1 MDESKLKEEKN
12 GKLYFLLIA
21 LLLFVLLVIGISVV
35 AVTVTKK
42 GDKVNTIT
50 TGNISLDYTEDNNG
64 ITITNAMPT
73 TDTTGKTLSKSGEY
87 FDFSVVST
95 LSDYA
100 NITYE
105 ISAIKATSSTLDDND
120 VKLYL
125 EKEKAGAY
133 TEVMKPTKFKPLSSK
148 SDIGSKE
155 GSMILY
161 KETVNKTKIDKY
173 RLRMWLSDDAKIDNI
188 SRTFTVQVA
197 IHATVKPNKSVNKSK

>member
-1 MDESKLKEEKN
+1 MDEEKLKEEKN
-12 GKLYFLLIA
+12 GKLYFIFIFLLLI
-21 LLLFVLLVIGISVV
+21 VLLVIGISAV

-73 TDTTGKTLSKSGEY
+73 TDATGKTLSKNNEY
-87 FDFSVVST
+87 FDFNVIST
-95 LSDYA
+95 ISGSA

-105 ISAIKATSSTLDDND
+105 ISAVKSSNSTLDNND

-125 EKEKAGAY
+125 EKNQLGKY
-133 TEVMKPTKFKPLSSK
+133 IEVMEPTKFKPLTSK
-148 SDIGSKE
+148 SEIGSEK
-155 GSMILY
+155 GTMILY
-161 KETVNKTKIDKY
+161 RETVNKTTTDNY
-173 RLRMWLSDDAKIDNI
+173 RLRMWLSDKAKVDNI

-197 IHATVKPNKSVNKSK
+197 IHASVKANK

>member
-1 MDESKLKEEKN
+1 MDEEKLKEEKN
-12 GKLYFLLIA
+12 GKLYFILIA
-21 LLLFVLLVIGISVV
+21 LLLIVLLVIGISAV

-73 TDTTGKTLSKSGEY
+73 TDATGKTLSKNNEY
-87 FDFSVVST
+87 FDFNVIST
-95 LSDYA
+95 ISGSA

-105 ISAIKATSSTLDDND
+105 ISAVKSSNSTLDNND

-125 EKEKAGAY
+125 EKNQLGKY
-133 TEVMKPTKFKPLSSK
+133 VEVMEPTKFKPLTSK
-148 SDIGSKE
+148 SDIGSEK
-155 GSMILY
+155 GTMILY
-161 KETVNKTKIDKY
+161 KETVNKTITDNY
-173 RLRMWLSDDAKIDNI
+173 RLRMWLSDKAKVDNI

-197 IHATVKPNKSVNKSK
+197 IHASVKANK